1 MAPLA
6 QEAPEALLRAI
17 YRTESIQDS
26 LPDTVDLL
34 PAQRQPGA
42 TVRTIQATPPETP
55 PPPPSESGT
64 LLQDLALPA
73 AIAAAILGTGLVWW
87 LARPGR
93 PRLRLHEDVVE
104 EPPPR
109 ISPAELLARIDR
121 LHADGRTPEAVHLL
135 LVSLLER
142 LGAAT
147 EVRPVDT
154 ARMVMERIS
163 PRHPQRPLL
172 EQLVR
177 VVEATRWA
185 GRAVEV
191 DWPSL
196 RGAAAGA
203 LA

>member
-1 MAPLA
+1 V
-6 QEAPEALLRAI
+6 PEALLRAI
-17 YRTESIQDS
+17 YRAEAIQDS
-26 LPDTVDLL
+26 LPDTTDLL
-34 PAQRQPGA
+34 PAQRQPG
-42 TVRTIQATPPETP
+42 TLRTARSTTPEAP
-55 PPPPSESGT
+55 PPPPAKQGT
-64 LLQDLALPA
+64 PLQNLALPA
-73 AIAAAILGTGLVWW
+73 AFVAAILGTGLVWW

-93 PRLRLHEDVVE
+93 HRPRLQDDTVE
-104 EPPPR
+104 EPAPR
-109 ISPAELLARIDR
+109 VSPAELLARIDR
-121 LHADGRTPEAVHLL
+121 LHADGHTSEAVHLL

-142 LGAAT
+142 LGAGT

-185 GRAVEV
+185 GREVEV

-203 LA
+203 FA